1 MQMKKTVL
9 VIAGLMVAAIIG
21 VTLYPSVTHLSSFT
35 VSIDPKESQVLPHL
49 TLEQSTGATSVYD
62 RHEFAQGVTESV
74 SKVAETNVKFVN
86 KEVHMQNY
94 SQLFHEAN
102 HLHSLKEK
110 LQILP
115 ITCFPGSE
123 GLFPKKYTKFL
134 LALAE
139 YAPFHSN
146 TSNVRKL
153 IWKCGHQV
161 ACVEV

>member
-1 MQMKKTVL
+1 MKKTVL

-94 SQLFHEAN
+94 SRLFHEAN
-102 HLHSLKEK
+102 HLHSLKESSRSSQ
-110 LQILP
+110 LHAFP
-115 ITCFPGSE
+115 VVRDCFPKSIPN
-123 GLFPKKYTKFL
+123 FF
-134 LALAE
+134 
-139 YAPFHSN
+139 
-146 TSNVRKL
+146 
-153 IWKCGHQV
+153 
-161 ACVEV
+161 